1 MELLNDGFR
10 SGVSSLNFAG
20 TWTLQL
26 GCKSVKYITRLTV
39 ANNVKP
45 FGRGLGSASTEGD
58 FAWYA
63 GI

>member
-1 MELLNDGFR
+1 MNGGALPVGFSER
-10 SGVSSLNFAG
+10 LRLRVPR
-20 TWTLQL
+20 QL